1 MKVCEFSFRELDRK
15 WIGIES
21 KKFCKKIA
29 KKIKMRKLVC
39 PIFGYFYIDKE
50 NGLSLRV
57 LGNIEKDGR
66 NKLYLDNDLIFD
78 EEKVVDYEFV
88 SKFEIELLDEDVVKC
103 IEGSTVIENK
113 LDEIIDGLLERYPEN
128 IDFQEIYDIIDDIKN
143 KIIDKELLSAIKK
156 QMISEQMEAED
167 NLISLIEIVNQKYF
181 YQNKIISNQK
191 KIDKINNV
199 TEEDIIEVAKSLLL
213 DTIVLVG
220 KE

>member
-21 KKFCKKIA
+21 KKFCKKLA
-29 KKIKMRKLVC
+29 KKIKMRKLLR

-66 NKLYLDNDLIFD
+66 NKLYLDNTLIFD

-88 SKFEIELLDEDVVKC
+88 SKFEIEILDEEVVKC

-113 LDEIIDGLLERYPEN
+113 IDVHYKNINNFLDTRDMEELDSFRNDTFVDDVQVLLKNKGDDPDELLWARIEGIMDVKPDVLICRLLSSSYYNEEYSEDVMVGIKYFAEDESLKIVGLLKRRE
-128 IDFQEIYDIIDDIKN
+128 K
-143 KIIDKELLSAIKK
+143 
-156 QMISEQMEAED
+156 
-167 NLISLIEIVNQKYF
+167 
-181 YQNKIISNQK
+181 
-191 KIDKINNV
+191 
-199 TEEDIIEVAKSLLL
+199 
-213 DTIVLVG
+213 
-220 KE
+220 

>member
-15 WIGIES
+15 WVGIEN

-50 NGLSLRV
+50 CGLLLRV

-66 NKLYLDNDLIFD
+66 NKLYLDNELIFD

-88 SKFEIELLDEDVVKC
+88 SKFEIELLDDEVVKC

-113 LDEIIDGLLERYPEN
+113 LDVHYKDINNFLDTRNMEELDPFRNDVFVDDVQVLLKNKGDNPDELLWARIEGIMDVKPDVLICKLLSSSYYNEEYSEDVMVGIKYFADDESLKIVGLLKRRE
-128 IDFQEIYDIIDDIKN
+128 K
-143 KIIDKELLSAIKK
+143 
-156 QMISEQMEAED
+156 
-167 NLISLIEIVNQKYF
+167 
-181 YQNKIISNQK
+181 
-191 KIDKINNV
+191 
-199 TEEDIIEVAKSLLL
+199 
-213 DTIVLVG
+213 
-220 KE
+220 

>member
-21 KKFCKKIA
+21 KKFCKKLA
-29 KKIKMRKLVC
+29 KKIKMRKLLR

-66 NKLYLDNDLIFD
+66 NKLYLDNTLIFD

-88 SKFEIELLDEDVVKC
+88 SKFEIEILDEEVVKC

-113 LDEIIDGLLERYPEN
+113 IDVHYKNINNFLDTRDMEELDSFRNDAFVDDVQVLLKNKGDDPDELLWARIEGIMDVKPDVLICRLLSGSYYNEEYSEDVMVGIKYFAEEESLKIVGLL
-128 IDFQEIYDIIDDIKN
+128 
-143 KIIDKELLSAIKK
+143 KK
-156 QMISEQMEAED
+156 RE
-167 NLISLIEIVNQKYF
+167 K
-181 YQNKIISNQK
+181 
-191 KIDKINNV
+191 
-199 TEEDIIEVAKSLLL
+199 
-213 DTIVLVG
+213 
-220 KE
+220 